1 MRIDLFDVDEF
12 IELNHLQEVTS
23 PVLFERGGIPNP
35 NGLVSNEIFGV
46 SIKSRKE
53 TFAYINLNG
62 HFFTPH
68 IYKIIKRVFRNID
81 KIINGEEYYSIDKE
95 GHLVR
100 DPNGYTGIDFLYEN
114 WNKIKWEGN
123 AGMSSERTNLIG
135 KTKKKE
141 VWISKEIVIPAF
153 YRDINSSQAGGGEVP
168 ELDQFYIKLL
178 RMAALLKDR
187 DMFDISFHSTNYNIQ
202 TTLVDIYNYF
212 KDKLDKKSGLLRKY
226 LLGKN
231 VDYCVRTVIS
241 GPTYNQNDPRDNMV
255 NMRYSAVP
263 ISQVCVECYPFIVT
277 WLRNFFERE
286 LLENKYAKWN
296 VTANGEENKLIQLKN
311 PEAFYN
317 DTFIKKAID
326 NYVRDPSSRYDF
338 IPVPTTDNR
347 QHYIVF
353 RGKNISGI
361 NADSSALV
369 NRPMTWTDL
378 LFLAA
383 SEVTKDK
390 HVMVTRYPILDNFG
404 IFISRIRVS
413 STLTTMPM
421 DVNGTIYKWY
431 PYIDLNLTKSE
442 VANNFIDTTRFCNSY
457 LAGMDGDYDGD
468 QITGKIIWTLE
479 ANEECEKLMN
489 SKSFFLGPNGKNTR
503 ECQLECDQTMY
514 VLTKEPVRI

>member
-1 MRIDLFDVDEF
+1 MSFVRIDLFDVDEF

-95 GHLVR
+95 GHLIK
-100 DPNGYTGIDFLYEN
+100 DPKGQTGIDFLYDN
-114 WNKIKWEGN
+114 WSKIKWEGN

-135 KTKKKE
+135 KSKKNE

-168 ELDQFYIKLL
+168 ELDQFYIKLI

-202 TTLVDIYNYF
+202 NTLVDIYNYF

-226 LLGKN
+226 LMGKN

-241 GPTYNQNDPRDNMV
+241 GPVYNQDDPKNNMV
-255 NMRYSAVP
+255 SMRYSAVP
-263 ISQVCVECYPFIVT
+263 ITQICTECYPFMVA

-286 LLENKYAKWN
+286 LMEQQYVKWDITPDN
-296 VTANGEENKLIQLKN
+296 PEETLVQLKN

-326 NYVRDPSSRYDF
+326 KYVKEIGR
-338 IPVPTTDNR
+338 
-347 QHYIVF
+347 
-353 RGKNISGI
+353 
-361 NADSSALV
+361 
-369 NRPMTWTDL
+369 
-378 LFLAA
+378 A
-383 SEVTKDK
+383 SCRE
-390 HVMVTRYPILDNFG
+390 
-404 IFISRIRVS
+404 RV
-413 STLTTMPM
+413 
-421 DVNGTIYKWY
+421 
-431 PYIDLNLTKSE
+431 
-442 VANNFIDTTRFCNSY
+442 
-457 LAGMDGDYDGD
+457 
-468 QITGKIIWTLE
+468 
-479 ANEECEKLMN
+479 
-489 SKSFFLGPNGKNTR
+489 
-503 ECQLECDQTMY
+503 
-514 VLTKEPVRI
+514 